1 MYHVN
6 IYRKMRRNRL
16 LAIIA
21 GLCCV
26 LAASPCTS
34 LIASG
39 SATASGRPLLWKHRD
54 TSAATN
60 FIHRVEQEGKIGYVG
75 LFNGGDTL
83 ALDQAWM
90 GMNDAGFAIM
100 NTVAYNLPE
109 NDPAWIDREGYV
121 MAQALQT
128 CRTVDDFE
136 QLLRRLPRP
145 MGVRTNF
152 GVIDAQGGAAYFE
165 TCDYSFVRYDAADA
179 RQGVMVRTN
188 YAYSGTPDEGMGYIR
203 HQNVVDLLQAQIDT
217 GSLTPASLTEGVSR
231 SFYNSLTGFDMA
243 ESSDSWAVDQDFV
256 PRYSSTASIVVEGVL
271 PGETADTQVMWANIA
286 YPPCSYVVAVTNSEV
301 PPCVDATAADGTA
314 RAPMAVE
321 AAELKAL
328 VFPVSRG
335 SGSRYINLEALRPI
349 NEENYQ
355 KSLETYSNF
364 RKTHK

>member
-1 MYHVN
+1 
-6 IYRKMRRNRL
+6 
-16 LAIIA
+16 
-21 GLCCV
+21 
-26 LAASPCTS
+26 
-34 LIASG
+34 
-39 SATASGRPLLWKHRD
+39 
-54 TSAATN
+54 
-60 FIHRVEQEGKIGYVG
+60 
-75 LFNGGDTL
+75 
-83 ALDQAWM
+83 
-90 GMNDAGFAIM
+90 
-100 NTVAYNLPE
+100 
-109 NDPAWIDREGYV
+109 

-152 GVIDAQGGAAYFE
+152 GVIDAHGGAAYFE

-321 AAELKAL
+321 VTELKAL